1 MMVAVTAVRM
11 VQVSIDQI
19 VDVSA
24 VWYGHVPAA
33 GPVTVTFVVTAALVV
48 RSAFRGVGRGF
59 RDAVLVDGAVG
70 DMVEVAV
77 VQIVHVTV
85 MMDCCMAALRAMHVG
100 MLRVRLVCI

>member
-19 VDVSA
+19 VDVRA
-24 VWYGHVPAA
+24 VWYSGVPAT

-48 RSAFRGVGRGF
+48 RSAVRSVGRGF
-59 RDAVLVDGAVG
+59 RDAVFVYGAVG

-85 MMDCCMAALRAMHVG
+85 MMDCRMAALRAMHVR